1 MYDVSLLIRLSC
13 LLPAVFA
20 ALFWLKPGRREAARY
35 AMVLLPAGALFYLLA
50 VYIEYGMLRYCLLHH
65 VFASGALLVLL
76 LGRYMLKCD
85 WKRSL
90 YAAGVYQ
97 LCFALAQM
105 VVPPIFHGRYME
117 DWELSLHLDVT
128 VLYVW
133 LFVWICA
140 RKSGITRLEG
150 FLTAAAIVAC
160 STLLTGNLEQYTAL
174 LLHTGSPQTGMERM
188 MLCFAALHSACGMLS
203 FTLVMRLVH
212 RQGWLRAVAYALLV
226 ELVYALA
233 VALLGALAWML
244 R

>member
-1 MYDVSLLIRLSC
+1 MYDVALLIRLAC
-13 LLPAVFA
+13 LLPAMYA
-20 ALFWLKPGRREAARY
+20 ALFWMKPGRHEAARY
-35 AMVLLPAGALFYLLA
+35 AMILLPAGALFYLLA
-50 VYIEYGMLRYCLLHH
+50 VYTEDGMLRYCLLHH
-65 VFASGALLVLL
+65 VFASGALLVFL

-85 WKRSL
+85 GKRSL

-117 DWELSLHLDVT
+117 GWELSLRIGAT

-133 LFVWICA
+133 LFVWRCA
-140 RKSGITRLEG
+140 RKSGILRLEG

-188 MLCFAALHSACGMLS
+188 MLCFAALHSACDMLS

-212 RQGWLRAVAYALLV
+212 RLSWLRAVAYALLV
-226 ELVYALA
+226 ELVYALL
-233 VALLGALAWML
+233 VALAWML